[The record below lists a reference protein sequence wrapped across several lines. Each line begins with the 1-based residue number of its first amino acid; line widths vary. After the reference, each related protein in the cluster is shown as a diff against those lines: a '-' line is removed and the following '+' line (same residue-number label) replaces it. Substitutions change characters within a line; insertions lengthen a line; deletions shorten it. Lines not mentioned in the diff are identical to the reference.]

1 MKIRYKKKNLKINL
15 ILGLLWLIFAIT
27 QMSIFNHEEESWIKY
42 GWLVL
47 SLSYIGIYSYKYF
60 NQYLTVKNGFILENS
75 PFGTKIRLTE
85 IKQIKKYAGEYI
97 LKTDDKELTINTQLI
112 EPKSL
117 TALNVELNT
126 LNVEWK

>member
-1 MKIRYKKKNLKINL
+1 
-15 ILGLLWLIFAIT
+15 
-27 QMSIFNHEEESWIKY
+27 MSIFNHEEESWIKY